1 MVIYFFVFT
10 AWIKKFNVPTPG
22 RTDEAEMRL
31 RTKKEYRDQQNKASA
46 QAKNSDSTDFVAA
59 IEEGVGGR
67 DNIDYLTNCISRLRI
82 TVKDT
87 KKLKDDSYFKE
98 IGAKGAVKVDKTIQ
112 IIIGTDV
119 SQVRTKFEEYINW
132 E

>member
-1 MVIYFFVFT
+1 
-10 AWIKKFNVPTPG
+10 
-22 RTDEAEMRL
+22 MRL
-31 RTKKEYRDQQNKASA
+31 RTKKEYRDQQNNKENDKPKSL
-46 QAKNSDSTDFVAA
+46 DSTDFVAS

-87 KKLKDDSYFKE
+87 NKLKDDAYFKE

-119 SQVRTKFEEYINW
+119 PQVRTKFEEYID
-132 E
+132 

>member
-1 MVIYFFVFT
+1 
-10 AWIKKFNVPTPG
+10 
-22 RTDEAEMRL
+22 MRL
-31 RTKKEYRDQQNKASA
+31 RTKKEYRDQQNNKENDKPKSL
-46 QAKNSDSTDFVAA
+46 DSTDFVAA

-87 KKLKDDSYFKE
+87 NKLKDDAYFKE

-119 SQVRTKFEEYINW
+119 PQVRTKFEEYID
-132 E
+132 